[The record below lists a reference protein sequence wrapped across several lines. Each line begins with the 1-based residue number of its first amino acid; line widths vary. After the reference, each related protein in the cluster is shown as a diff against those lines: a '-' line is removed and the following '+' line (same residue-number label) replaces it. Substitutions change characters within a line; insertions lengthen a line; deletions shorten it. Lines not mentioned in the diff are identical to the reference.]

1 MNKKNFTGNRWALVN
16 KNTSNVRTIKAT
28 RSAARSAK
36 RSTERLFD
44 LATET
49 FVR

>member
-1 MNKKNFTGNRWALVN
+1 MNKKTFTGNRWALVN
-16 KNTSNVRTIKAT
+16 NRTGNTRTTKTT
-28 RSAARSAK
+28 RSAARIAK

-44 LATET
+44 QATGS